1 MVDWGAVS
9 NFVLNGTISG
19 IPVAG
24 FSLFSFILGLAIGY
38 LLRKLIK
45 LALLVGFIVII
56 ASYLGFINVSEVKS
70 MAQKYGPDI
79 ISYLALIIG
88 IIPVSLG
95 LIIGLVIGFFYG

>member
-1 MVDWGAVS
+1 MVDWGTIS

-24 FSLFSFILGLAIGY
+24 FSLFSFILGLVIGY
-38 LLRKLIK
+38 LLRRLIK
-45 LALLVGFIVII
+45 LALLVGFIVIL
-56 ASYLGFINVSEVKS
+56 ASYLGFINVSEVKN

-95 LIIGLVIGFFYG
+95 LVIGLVIGFFYG

>member
-1 MVDWGAVS
+1 MVDWSAIY

-24 FSLFSFILGLAIGY
+24 FSLFSFVLGLVIGY
-38 LLRKLIK
+38 LLRRLIK

-56 ASYLGFINVSEVKS
+56 AGYLGFINVSEVKS
-70 MAQKYGPDI
+70 MALKYGPDI

-88 IIPVSLG
+88 IIPTSLG
-95 LIIGLVIGFFYG
+95 LIIGLIIGFVYG